1 MNYTHTDKFVP
12 HQPSHGAISRVALL
26 VASSSVYLAAFNV
39 NTLKQA
45 GQQNTLAL
53 TLDSLGSD
61 VCYVT
66 ETIIHDASTMIKLI
80 ALSVAIRFRQRASRS
95 KASEENLVDLEY
107 ADDIVLMF
115 AEKDKAQVFLDE
127 LTKVIPS
134 FGMHFAST
142 KCKVMLVDVQSLN
155 TPLTIQGEALDIVE
169 RFTYLGSCISSDC
182 SVTDEPNADGANDL
196 KSEVVSTTLCASPG
210 SGRGSCTGDE
220 QSVGSQES
228 RGSDQWMDS
237 GVFPS
242 PILNMDSEAVSLPVL
257 PGDAQP
263 DEPFEETELGSIEQQ
278 KHVVLHLLSQLK
290 LGMDLTKIVLPTF
303 ILEKRSIL
311 EMFAD
316 YLAHP
321 DLFVNIN
328 RGEDPE
334 ARMIAFVQ
342 WYLTAFHAGRKD
354 KVAKKPYNPIIGESF
369 HCCWPISSMG
379 SPNSSPPVASISTS
393 NANAPSTENTDLP
406 NVITYCAEQVSH
418 HPPVTAFHIELPS
431 EQMELNCFVH
441 AKSKFQGMSVSVT
454 MLGKTVLR
462 LGHHNNEEYHFAFPT
477 AYARSILTVPWVELG
492 DRVTIACPQTGYSAC
507 VIFHTKPIRSN
518 KLHRVSAEIYAPQA
532 ADASAIDRG
541 ASPTNLVARVSGEW
555 NSVLEF
561 EGYTKGGKK
570 WSIDVNTLKIMRK
583 HVRPIDKQR
592 PEESRRLWQH
602 VTNALKSGNLQL
614 ATEKKREVS
623 MFTTSLP

>member
-1 MNYTHTDKFVP
+1 MV
-12 HQPSHGAISRVALL
+12 
-26 VASSSVYLAAFNV
+26 
-39 NTLKQA
+39 
-45 GQQNTLAL
+45 
-53 TLDSLGSD
+53 LDSYHSLEASVCRRKNGGLFKSDSCAIFRYLCALNFCDVLSGLVSSDAFPIFCPGGSSD
-61 VCYVT
+61 PRAQLR
-66 ETIIHDASTMIKLI
+66 EL
-80 ALSVAIRFRQRASRS
+80 FRQ
-95 KASEENLVDLEY
+95 LEVETQ
-107 ADDIVLMF
+107 AL
-115 AEKDKAQVFLDE
+115 DKA
-127 LTKVIPS
+127 
-134 FGMHFAST
+134 
-142 KCKVMLVDVQSLN
+142 VD
-155 TPLTIQGEALDIVE
+155 
-169 RFTYLGSCISSDC
+169 
-182 SVTDEPNADGANDL
+182 PNADGANDL

-342 WYLTAFHAGRKD
+342 WYLTAFHAGRK
-354 KVAKKPYNPIIGESF
+354 
-369 HCCWPISSMG
+369 
-379 SPNSSPPVASISTS
+379 
-393 NANAPSTENTDLP
+393 
-406 NVITYCAEQVSH
+406 
-418 HPPVTAFHIELPS
+418 
-431 EQMELNCFVH
+431 
-441 AKSKFQGMSVSVT
+441 
-454 MLGKTVLR
+454 
-462 LGHHNNEEYHFAFPT
+462 
-477 AYARSILTVPWVELG
+477 
-492 DRVTIACPQTGYSAC
+492 
-507 VIFHTKPIRSN
+507 PIRSN

-541 ASPTNLVARVSGEW
+541 ASPTNLVAR
-555 NSVLEF
+555 
-561 EGYTKGGKK
+561 GGKK

-614 ATEKKREVS
+614 ATEKKRELEERQRVS
-623 MFTTSLP
+623 EKFRARHRIPFPVKYFQWDGTSWIFRRPDVAVGPS